1 MKTKRAKSA
10 GSTRQGTPLAQL
22 LEREHRPAP
31 APAPERVDGI
41 VIGTLVDIAPD
52 GAPIVA
58 IPQFGVSAVAAR
70 ALQGLGREQIGQG
83 VALGFEGGN
92 PARPIVLGALFA
104 PVGDTPAAAT
114 DPAPAGTPVIREENG
129 RVVVEAEGEL
139 ELRCGKAVIRLDA
152 SGRIDIRGGYIN
164 THASATQRI
173 RGGSVQIN

>member
-1 MKTKRAKSA
+1 MKTKRAKPT
-10 GSTRQGTPLAQL
+10 GGTRHGTPLAQL

-31 APAPERVDGI
+31 APAPERVDGV

-58 IPQFGVSAVAAR
+58 IPQFGVSAVVAR
-70 ALQGLGREQIGQG
+70 ALQGLDREQVGQG

-92 PARPIVLGALFA
+92 PARPIVLGVLFA
-104 PVGDTPAAAT
+104 PAPAAEAE
-114 DPAPAGTPVIREENG
+114 PAPASPPVIREENG

>member
-1 MKTKRAKSA
+1 MKTKRAPSVS
-10 GSTRQGTPLAQL
+10 GSRQGTPLAQL

-31 APAPERVDGI
+31 TPAPERVDGI

-58 IPQFGVSAVAAR
+58 IPQFGVGAVVAR

-104 PVGDTPAAAT
+104 PVAADAE
-114 DPAPAGTPVIREENG
+114 PAPAATPVIREEAG
-129 RVVVEAEGEL
+129 RVIVEAEGEL